1 MKEIQTAL
9 GLDRLPVRIE
19 LFDNS
24 NIQGADAVAACV
36 VFEKLKP
43 AKKLYRKYIIRTV
56 SGPDDYASMQEVVRR
71 RYSRLK
77 EEGGELPSLII
88 ADGGRG
94 QMESI
99 RAIVVDELGLD
110 IPIAGLAKDS
120 RHRTRELLYGFPPAA
135 VGMKPDGPLFRL
147 LTRMQDEVHRFA
159 ISFHRDK
166 RSKRQ
171 TASELDAL
179 PGVGEKRKQAL
190 LRAFGSVKRVKEA
203 DEQALCDVL
212 GAATGSRVFKIL
224 HETGESSE

>member
-1 MKEIQTAL
+1 MHRVAVLSHSPEDRMRLCRQL
-9 GLDRLPVRIE
+9 GDHLARMGYFPCLEAPEE
-19 LFDNS
+19 LEDFYYTMRASPPDGVVLAMDGVAGLN
-24 NIQGADAVAACV
+24 AV
-36 VFEKLKP
+36 EHL
-43 AKKLYRKYIIRTV
+43 R
-56 SGPDDYASMQEVVRR
+56 
-71 RYSRLK
+71 RLK

-99 RAIVVDELGLD
+99 RAIVADELGLD

-203 DEQALCDVL
+203 DEGALRDVL

-224 HETGESSE
+224 HETGETSE

>member
-1 MKEIQTAL
+1 
-9 GLDRLPVRIE
+9 
-19 LFDNS
+19 
-24 NIQGADAVAACV
+24 
-36 VFEKLKP
+36 
-43 AKKLYRKYIIRTV
+43 
-56 SGPDDYASMQEVVRR
+56 
-71 RYSRLK
+71 
-77 EEGGELPSLII
+77 
-88 ADGGRG
+88 
-94 QMESI
+94 MESI